1 MSKKIFPKEWKET
14 HPYKNSDPS
23 DSYYTKIA
31 NRVLVALESTQ
42 FDEVLDKD
50 MTRRVALALTSWF
63 EDVMSDL
70 GIWRAFTAECKQR
83 YGSYLP
89 FYDTS
94 DDNYFPDEINLAD
107 VQFLLWHYV
116 QQDSM
121 GERLINPENIG
132 LEMAAEVVC
141 HLFDREY
148 EEAPVNQ
155 TLYSFFANLD
165 VSAKSFYPLRSVM
178 EWFCY
183 GCYLNIY
190 NEERLFDRTMDFF
203 EEQDIDEGDAK
214 FVNMMSYNI
223 RVDHLLSARNI
234 LALTSYQWLAM
245 IVNDPVK
252 RELLSNICYK
262 QHVGIYVDS
271 ADDEYVYA
279 REAGSNG
286 EPLKITIE
294 SFDPKN
300 IKPYLGGKAAL
311 TSLLYF
317 DGAWWV
323 SGTIMQVDATKLED
337 SIAKDQKNSEM
348 IKAANDIFVE
358 KTKGKRVLFFKNTN
372 EYVKFARK
380 TLGFQGDKA
389 NFFPAEVEGSDLFVC
404 ANPKGGIY
412 TQFDICSCFKH
423 PDNPMYDAED
433 AKEYAHGV
441 LLDAEVPYY
450 VATLMID
457 EGLLADAQMVSQQG
471 EEHGHKLMQDNIY
484 FLNDYFRERC
494 RDIDYI

>member
-50 MTRRVALALTSWF
+50 KTRRVALALTSWF

-70 GIWRAFTAECKQR
+70 GIWRAFTAECKRR

-94 DDNYFPDEINLAD
+94 EDSYFPDEINLAD

-116 QQDSM
+116 QQDRM
-121 GERLINPENIG
+121 GRALINPENIG
-132 LEMAAEVVC
+132 LEMAAEVVYS
-141 HLFDREY
+141 LFDREY

-155 TLYSFFANLD
+155 TLQNLFANLD
-165 VSAKSFYPLRSVM
+165 VSTKSFYPLRSVM

-190 NEERLFDRTMDFF
+190 NEEKLYDITMDFF
-203 EEQDIDEGDAK
+203 EEQDMDKRDARY
-214 FVNMMSYNI
+214 FNMMTYNI

-245 IVNDPVK
+245 IVKDSAK
-252 RELLSNICYK
+252 KELLSEVSYK
-262 QHVGIYVDS
+262 RFVGIYVDS

-279 REAGSNG
+279 REIGSNG

-300 IKPYLGGKAAL
+300 IKIYLGKCAL
-311 TSLLYF
+311 VSLLSF
-317 DGAWWV
+317 GGVWWISGA
-323 SGTIMQVDATKLED
+323 MMEYDAAKLEETA
-337 SIAKDQKNSEM
+337 AKKEKDDEM
-348 IKAANDIFVE
+348 IKAANDIFVK

-372 EYVKFARK
+372 EYEKFARK

-423 PDNPMYDAED
+423 TDNPMYNRKD
-433 AKEYAHGV
+433 AKEYAHVV
-441 LLDAEVPYY
+441 LLDTEVPYY

-484 FLNDYFRERC
+484 FLNDYFRGRC
-494 RDIDYI
+494 RDLDYI